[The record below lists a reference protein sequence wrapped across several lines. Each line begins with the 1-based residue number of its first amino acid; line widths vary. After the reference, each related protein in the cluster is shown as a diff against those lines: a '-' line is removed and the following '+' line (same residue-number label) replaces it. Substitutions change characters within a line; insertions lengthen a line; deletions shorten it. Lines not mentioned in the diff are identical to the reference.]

1 MKIYVRQ
8 WYNRQPLHHD
18 HCTQIERMP
27 SLNADQIISSIRKE
41 IIISQKLKSFIF
53 AEENDQN
60 NKNDEHTVIRNC

>member
-41 IIISQKLKSFIF
+41 IISQKLKSFIF